1 MNKPHKFV
9 QTLSY
14 EDYHQLI
21 KNYQTNDDFQVR
33 RRSQAILLS
42 FQRHIVETIAAICQ
56 VHRSTV
62 GIWID
67 NWNEAGFA
75 GLETEKRFGRPPIL
89 NAAEQEKACHTAMRK
104 PKFPH
109 RQLAEIKAE
118 TGKEISSYTLKRILK
133 KKIISGKES
142 S

>member
-9 QTLSY
+9 QTLSD
-14 EDYHQLI
+14 EDYHHLTE
-21 KNYQTNDDFQVR
+21 NYQTNDNFQVG

-42 FQRHIVETIAAICQ
+42 FQRYIVEEIALICQ

-67 NWNEAGFA
+67 NWNQAGCE
-75 GLETEKRFGRPPIL
+75 GLKTEKRFGRPPLL
-89 NAAEQEKACHTAMRK
+89 NAAEQEKACHTALRN

-109 RQLAEIKAE
+109 HQLAEIKAE

-133 KKIISGKES
+133 KKITSGKES

>member
-9 QTLSY
+9 QTLSD
-14 EDYHQLI
+14 EDYHQLT
-21 KNYQTNDDFQVR
+21 KNYQTNDNLQVG

-42 FQRHIVETIAAICQ
+42 FQRYIVEEIALICQ

-67 NWNEAGFA
+67 NWNEAGCE
-75 GLETEKRFGRPPIL
+75 GLETGKRFGRPPLL
-89 NAAEQEKACHTAMRK
+89 NAAEQEKACQTALRN

-109 RQLAEIKAE
+109 HQLAEIKAE

-133 KKIISGKES
+133 KKIIFGKES